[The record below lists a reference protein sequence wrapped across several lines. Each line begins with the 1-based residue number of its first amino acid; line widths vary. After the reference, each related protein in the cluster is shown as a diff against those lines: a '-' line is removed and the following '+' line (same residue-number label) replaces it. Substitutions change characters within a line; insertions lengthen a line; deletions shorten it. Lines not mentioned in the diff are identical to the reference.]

1 MRTATRRLRSAATR
15 NPGVADLELLTTAQ
29 VLALLQIGRTKLWA
43 LVREEAFPAFRIG
56 EGRNS
61 SLRYR
66 RTDVLRWLGLSW
78 LGSSS
83 ASHGQRHRGPV
94 RPEAR
99 PPSNCCSIYQLVSWW
114 STVATTFRRSMVP
127 PVAC

>member
-1 MRTATRRLRSAATR
+1 VSDR
-15 NPGVADLELLTTAQ
+15 ELLTTAQ

-66 RTDVLRWLGLSW
+66 RTDVLHWLERNRVTGASPQRPDPE
-78 LGSSS
+78 SSPP
-83 ASHGQRHRGPV
+83 R
-94 RPEAR
+94 AR
-99 PPSNCCSIYQLVSWW
+99 
-114 STVATTFRRSMVP
+114 
-127 PVAC
+127 

>member
-15 NPGVADLELLTTAQ
+15 NPDVPDLELLTTAQ

-66 RTDVLRWLGLSW
+66 RTDVLRWLERNRVNG
-78 LGSSS
+78 
-83 ASHGQRHRGPV
+83 AGPEHPK
-94 RPEAR
+94 PEISPPRAR
-99 PPSNCCSIYQLVSWW
+99 
-114 STVATTFRRSMVP
+114 
-127 PVAC
+127 